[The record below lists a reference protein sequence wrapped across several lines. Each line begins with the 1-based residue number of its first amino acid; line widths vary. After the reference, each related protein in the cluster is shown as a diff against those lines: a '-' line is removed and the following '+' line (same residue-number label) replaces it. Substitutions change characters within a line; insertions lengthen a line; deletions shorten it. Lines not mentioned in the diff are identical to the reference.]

1 MATCNMQTNRRR
13 AGKAITHKEAS
24 AQAKANGK
32 TVEVVGPYGVT
43 VHEPGE
49 TPDKVPRAG
58 KGGAPAS
65 EPGKEKRTAARKTA
79 SKDAAKGKAST
90 KVDKTPVEG
99 MAAPAQQEEKRGV
112 GRPSVFRPEFC
123 EMLLSFF
130 RIDLEREVEV
140 TKQDKEGKPVT
151 VVEIVLN
158 RFPTLTR
165 FADSIDVT
173 RQTLHD
179 WATAVESDGATL
191 KHPEF
196 SYAYTRAKDLQ
207 ESLLI
212 EGGMSGV
219 YEPRFASLASKNLIG
234 WRDQIDQTV
243 TATVTQATT
252 DDLNKLYEDGIAK
265 SRAARKAAERRS
277 QPKATY
283 DHQD

>member
-1 MATCNMQTNRRR
+1 MATRNTQTNGRR
-13 AGKAITHKEAS
+13 AGKVTAQKEAI
-24 AQAKANGK
+24 AKANAKGK
-32 TVEVVGPYGVT
+32 TVAVAGPDGVT
-43 VHEPGE
+43 VHEPGK
-49 TPDKVPRAG
+49 TPRKVPRAG

-65 EPGKEKRTAARKTA
+65 EPGKEKRPAARKTA

-90 KVDKTPVEG
+90 KADKPPVEG
-99 MAAPAQQEEKRGV
+99 TAAPAQQEEKRGV

-123 EMLLSFF
+123 QMLLSFF

-151 VVEIVLN
+151 VVETVLN

-179 WATAVESDGATL
+179 WATAVEEDGATL

-196 SYAYTRAKDLQ
+196 SYAYARAKDLQ

-243 TATVTQATT
+243 TATVTKATT
-252 DDLNKLYEDGIAK
+252 DDLNKLYDEGIAK
-265 SRAARKAAERRS
+265 SRAAREAADARRAA
-277 QPKATY
+277 QGKGE
-283 DHQD
+283 